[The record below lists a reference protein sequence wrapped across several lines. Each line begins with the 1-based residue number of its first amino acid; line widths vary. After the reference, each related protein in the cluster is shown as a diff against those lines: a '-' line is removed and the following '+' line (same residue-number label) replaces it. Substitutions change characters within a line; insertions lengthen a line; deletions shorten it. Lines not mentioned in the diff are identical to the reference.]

1 MDPKQATTVGDRRHD
16 IIGAHNNQISSIGVL
31 YGYGSHEEP
40 ETAGAKRLGTS
51 LDSLAHWL
59 FPAS

>member
-1 MDPKQATTVGDRRHD
+1 MVGDRRHD

-31 YGYGSHEEP
+31 YGYGSHEEL
-40 ETAGAKRLGTS
+40 ETADAKRLGTS